1 MSANHFIQRT
11 GFPFLEKTSQ
21 IFSPIKSFERSVRG
35 TFSKVSLSVP
45 SSQKGYYRVK
55 CLHSKGKEITFANV
69 KVIWK
74 TMERK
79 LRIGVF
85 GGARGNSMIQVLLH
99 HPEAELVAVC
109 DKYAPLLE
117 AAKRNA
123 EEAGLHIA
131 VFNNFEDFLA
141 YDMDAVVLANYATE
155 HATFAIRCLRA
166 GKHVM
171 SEVLPSETMAQAVA
185 LIEAVEETGLV
196 YTYAENYCY
205 MDQTFEMWRKYKE
218 GAIGEVTYA
227 ECEYVHDCSA
237 CWLDI
242 TYGEAS
248 HWRNH
253 LCPTFYCTHSLGP
266 IMTITGRRPV
276 QVVGFENPPI
286 PEFYQLGHAGGHAS
300 GIEMV
305 TLDNGAI
312 VKSIHGPLKLEPA
325 HTDYKVYATKGYLG
339 TADGTVRLYQE
350 GEHSCQGE
358 NTFYAPQKFVSA
370 DLANQSGIA
379 SHGGSDFY
387 PTHFFIEKILGKPDG
402 KWAIDVYQAVDM
414 GICGI
419 LAFRSILN
427 GNQPMKIPNLRNR
440 EERDAWRNDNAC
452 TNAQV
457 AGDAV
462 LPCSSY
468 PEKPLSE
475 EAAAANRAKWRAN
488 HPEG

>member
-1 MSANHFIQRT
+1 
-11 GFPFLEKTSQ
+11 
-21 IFSPIKSFERSVRG
+21 
-35 TFSKVSLSVP
+35 
-45 SSQKGYYRVK
+45 
-55 CLHSKGKEITFANV
+55 
-69 KVIWK
+69 
-74 TMERK
+74 MERK

-99 HPEAELVAVC
+99 HPDAELVAVC
-109 DKYAPLLE
+109 DKYEPILERTRRDAE
-117 AAKRNA
+117 AA
-123 EEAGLHIA
+123 GLDIA
-131 VFNNFEDFLA
+131 LFTNFDDFIA

-155 HATFAIRCLRA
+155 HATFAVRCLRA

-171 SEVLPSETMAQAVA
+171 SEVLPSETMAQAVE
-185 LIEAVEETGLV
+185 LIETVEETGLV

-205 MDQTFEMWRKYKE
+205 MDLTFDMWRRYKE

-227 ECEYVHDCSA
+227 ECEYVHDCA
-237 CWLDI
+237 AGWLDI
-242 TYGEAS
+242 TYGDTA

-286 PEFYQLGHAGGHAS
+286 PEFYRLGHAGGHAS

-325 HTDYKVYATKGYLG
+325 HTAYKVYATKGYLG
-339 TADGTVRLYQE
+339 THDGGAAGEQVRLYQE
-350 GEHSCQGE
+350 NENQTCSGE
-358 NTFYAPQKFVSA
+358 NTFYTPEKFVSA
-370 DLANQSGIA
+370 ALAEQSGVA

-387 PTHFFIEKILGKPDG
+387 PTHFFIEKMLGRPDG
-402 KWAIDVYQAVDM
+402 DWAIDVYQAVDM

-427 GNQPMKIPNLRNR
+427 GNQPIKVPNLRNR
-440 EERDAWRNDNAC
+440 AERDAYRNDHAC
-452 TNAQV
+452 TSAAV
-457 AGDAV
+457 AGDQV

-468 PEKPLSE
+468 PEKPLSKE
-475 EAAAANRAKWRAN
+475 EADANRQTWLARQ
-488 HPEG
+488 GQG